1 MVRGDDMRF
10 SKSFPGF
17 IVVVLLLALLTTACS
32 GSDDSG
38 DTAAPVGSEGST
50 AAAPGGS
57 VPAGS
62 VSLAQIGQP
71 APNFEITVYET
82 PNFTKNQVLQ
92 LSELKGKPVVI
103 NFWFPSCYEC
113 GDLMWLLKGS
123 YDKHKDDV
131 QYVAIQVSA
140 DSKSEWDP
148 GSNASAGQ
156 EYVTDKNLEF
166 AVGADPDR
174 SIATA
179 YDVKAYPTTY
189 FLDKDLKLVSKETFL
204 RARQIEENIQLAMK

>member
-1 MVRGDDMRF
+1 MSF
-10 SKSFPGF
+10 YKSFPGF

-32 GSDDSG
+32 GSDDTG
-38 DTAAPVGSEGST
+38 DTAAPVGSEGAA
-50 AAAPGGS
+50 AAAPGGAATGGS
-57 VPAGS
+57 AGIA
-62 VSLAQIGQP
+62 VVGQP
-71 APNFEITVYET
+71 APNFALTVYET
-82 PNFTKNQVLQ
+82 PNFTKDQVVQ
-92 LSELKGKPVVI
+92 LSDLKGKPVVI
-103 NFWFPSCYEC
+103 NFWFPSCNEC

-148 GSNASAGQ
+148 GSNAAAGQ

-174 SIATA
+174 SIAIA
-179 YDVKAYPTTY
+179 YDVQAYPTTY
-189 FLDKDLKLVSKETFL
+189 FLDKNLKLVSKQSFL